1 LGCLLQ
7 TRGERGAIF
16 MGCFQQQLHSG
27 CLRARG
33 ESGIALSG
41 ASAKVKPLDRF
52 QADRKCVGTSDVMIN
67 NDSKSDHDICILD
80 FSPRP
85 LGGISKLL

>member
-52 QADRKCVGTSDVMIN
+52 QADRKCVGTSD
-67 NDSKSDHDICILD
+67 DRDLQR
-80 FSPRP
+80 F
-85 LGGISKLL
+85 